1 MKIYAVVNG
10 VELGVSLNS
19 EEVVELGT
27 AFAEIFSSS
36 DLTNSFMKSVNDIVN
51 AAVNAAEPAEDKSE
65 EKGPVKAEDLLDEE
79 KEAAIQKLKDLG
91 CSVKEKEEDVYEC
104 KTNSIWEDK
113 YTLVKVW
120 LKDHGIKYEERL
132 NSCGRKV
139 MYYDLCMTDLEN
151 MIDWLDDH
159 GDKIDTTIEI

>member
-1 MKIYAVVNG
+1 MKIYAVVNE

-51 AAVNAAEPAEDKSE
+51 AAVNVAEPAEDKPE

-91 CSVKEKEEDVYEC
+91 CSVKEEDEDVYEC
-104 KTNSIWEDK
+104 KTNSIWDDK

-139 MYYDLCMTDLEN
+139 MYYDLCMTDLES

>member
-1 MKIYAVVNG
+1 MRFEFKYEDVKLAIEANLD
-10 VELGVSLNS
+10 ELAALGKG
-19 EEVVELGT
+19 VVEL
-27 AFAEIFSSS
+27 AE
-36 DLTNSFMKSVNDIVN
+36 NDISIQDIMNMVMSGRVPDSFN
-51 AAVNAAEPAEDKSE
+51 P
-65 EKGPVKAEDLLDEE
+65 EKNNPVKAEDLLDEE
-79 KEAAIQKLKDLG
+79 KGAAIQKLKDLG
-91 CSVKEKEEDVYEC
+91 CSVKKEEEDVYEC

-132 NSCGRKV
+132 NSCGREV